1 MRDRP
6 ADRQF
11 AVPGRAGGTPRA
23 AALLLS
29 SQPGSRLFLQRAGLQ
44 RHLLPAGPGERHPLR
59 RADITTLPEG
69 YTARNTCSQ
78 IHLTPS
84 GQFLYVA
91 NRGHNSIA
99 AFALDPAS
107 GHLISVGQVPTEAV
121 PGAFALDPAG
131 RFLVAAG
138 TVSGRLA
145 SYRIDGASGRL
156 TPLATYAAGQRPA
169 AVLATRLGD

>member
-1 MRDRP
+1 M
-6 ADRQF
+6 Q
-11 AVPGRAGGTPRA
+11 T
-23 AALLLS
+23 
-29 SQPGSRLFLQRAGLQ
+29 
-44 RHLLPAGPGERHPLR
+44 
-59 RADITTLPEG
+59 ITTLPQG

-78 IHLTPS
+78 IHLTAS

-99 AFALDPAS
+99 GFAVDAAT
-107 GHLISVGQVPTEAV
+107 GHLTSVGHVPTEAV
-121 PGAFALDPAG
+121 PSAFALDPAG

-145 SYRIDGASGRL
+145 SYRIDGASGQL

-169 AVLATRLGD
+169 AVLATRLGA